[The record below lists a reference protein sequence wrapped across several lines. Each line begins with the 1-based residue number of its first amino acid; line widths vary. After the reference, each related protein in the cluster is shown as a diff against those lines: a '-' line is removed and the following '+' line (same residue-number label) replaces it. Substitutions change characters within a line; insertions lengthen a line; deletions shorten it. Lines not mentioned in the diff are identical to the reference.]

1 MIDVD
6 TDDATYVTIAEAAKL
21 LGVHPNT
28 VRNRIKTGLLT
39 ATKVLTLN
47 GEAYAIPRASVTP
60 SQDPLQQ
67 TGRVPGGSNPLV
79 SSNDAQNEA
88 LVTLT
93 TGSQGSLT
101 TALQEL
107 VRPLVEENT
116 RLHEM
121 AQAQAQ
127 ELGRTQEQRD
137 QARRE
142 LADLRAQFA
151 HVQAAPPS
159 SAEPQAQPIVPPP
172 RPRSALGYLMTA
184 LARRLG

>member
-1 MIDVD
+1 MDM
-6 TDDATYVTIAEAAKL
+6 DDATYVTIAEAAKL

-28 VRNRIKTGLLT
+28 VRNRIKMGLLT

-67 TGRVPGGSNPLV
+67 AGRVPGGSNPLV
-79 SSNDAQNEA
+79 SSGDAQSAA

-93 TGSQGSLT
+93 TGSLVT
-101 TALQEL
+101 LPTPLQEL

-121 AQAQAQ
+121 ARAQAQ

-137 QARRE
+137 QACRE
-142 LADLRAQFA
+142 LAELRAQLA
-151 HVQAAPPS
+151 RVQAVPPS
-159 SAEPQAQPIVPPP
+159 SPEAQARPIVPLP
-172 RPRSALGYLMTA
+172 RPRSALGSLMIA

>member
-1 MIDVD
+1 MDDV
-6 TDDATYVTIAEAAKL
+6 TYVTIAEAAKL

-39 ATKVLTLN
+39 ATKVVTLN

-67 TGRVPGGSNPLV
+67 AGRVPGGSNPLV
-79 SSNDAQNEA
+79 SFNDGQSDA
-88 LVTLT
+88 LVTLI
-93 TGSQGSLT
+93 TGSQVTLS

-107 VRPLVEENT
+107 VRPLVEENM

-121 AQAQAQ
+121 ARAQAQ

-137 QARRE
+137 QAHRE
-142 LADLRAQFA
+142 LADLRAQLA
-151 HVQAAPPS
+151 YVEAVPPS
-159 SAEPQAQPIVPPP
+159 SPPPQDRPILSPP

-184 LARRLG
+184 LAKRLG